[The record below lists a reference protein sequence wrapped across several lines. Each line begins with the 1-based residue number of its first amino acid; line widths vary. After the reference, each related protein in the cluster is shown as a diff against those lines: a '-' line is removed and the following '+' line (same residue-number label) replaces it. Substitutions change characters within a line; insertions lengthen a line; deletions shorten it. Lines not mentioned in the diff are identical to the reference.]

1 VGLVAFGSYGT
12 PASEVLMPNILAFR
26 TPVGGV
32 TVPILESLQ
41 FGAVD
46 VSKFDRIRIVAQ
58 GSNNISLILQITEDS
73 LLSPFDDALSLA
85 PHGNLTRVY
94 DIVCTKLT
102 LFALAGPIEGLGNS
116 NFDFLLYGFH
126 HH

>member
-1 VGLVAFGSYGT
+1 VRPSAHSISPEF
-12 PASEVLMPNILAFR
+12 
-26 TPVGGV
+26 
-32 TVPILESLQ
+32 
-41 FGAVD
+41 
-46 VSKFDRIRIVAQ
+46 RIVAQ

-116 NFDFLLYGFH
+116 SFDFLLYGFH